1 MHRRRAAIL
10 FADVVGYSRLME
22 RDEAGTHRTLR
33 AYLEIWSE
41 IIGKRGGRI
50 VNHAGDALLAEMPD
64 AAQALRC
71 AVDAHTTIKELNR
84 DVPVDRR
91 LRFRAGIN
99 TGTVIV
105 NRDDIYGD
113 GVNIAARL
121 AKRAEAGGI
130 CISETEFAELQP
142 PADLGFEF
150 LGELQVR
157 NIAKPVGAYKVLLRP
172 EDAGKVVG
180 RKQSPTRPAPWA
192 PMALASIAIIAVLAG
207 VILWL
212 RPTMPDLEPAAGRAA
227 IPLLAKPSIA
237 VLRFENLTGDP
248 EQAHLA
254 ASISDGI
261 SVALSKFSNLSVWAP
276 GRASG
281 RGVEAGEGAEQT
293 AATSL
298 GVRYLMKG
306 TLRRS
311 PKHVR
316 ITTQLFDA
324 YAQRYVWGGRYDA
337 ALEDV
342 FSSENGVI
350 DRIATGVWAELT
362 QSVETGAWRNEADS
376 AEAYRL
382 AVIGLQ
388 HYRRFTPADNA
399 EAKYF
404 FRTAVTL
411 DPEFLSA
418 WAGLGWS
425 YFNEAR
431 YGWGGNPEESLS
443 RASALAAKVLTID
456 ANHVEARMLENAT
469 SQARKP
475 ADAILY

>member
-1 MHRRRAAIL
+1 L

-22 RDEAGTHRTLR
+22 RDEEGTHGTLR
-33 AYLEIWSE
+33 AYLDTWSD
-41 IIGKRGGRI
+41 IIRKHGGRI

-71 AVDAHTTIKELNR
+71 AANAHRTVRERNR

-91 LRFRAGIN
+91 LRFRVGIN

-105 NRDDIYGD
+105 ERDDIYGD

-121 AKRAEAGGI
+121 AGRAEAGGI

-142 PADLGFEF
+142 PTDLGFEY

-157 NIAKPVGAYKVLLRP
+157 NIAKPIGAFKVLLRP
-172 EDAGKVVG
+172 EDAGRVVG
-180 RKQSPTRPAPWA
+180 HKQSKTEPSPWVMA
-192 PMALASIAIIAVLAG
+192 ALALIVIVAAAIGLNSWQHPSAPEFETAAGQIAISLF
-207 VILWL
+207 
-212 RPTMPDLEPAAGRAA
+212 E
-227 IPLLAKPSIA
+227 KPSIA

-248 EQAHLA
+248 EQNFLA
-254 ASISDGI
+254 ESISDGI
-261 SVALSKFSNLSVWAP
+261 FSALSRFSSVSVLSP
-276 GRASG
+276 QQIRRQSM
-281 RGVEAGEGAEQT
+281 ENTESAEQM
-293 AATSL
+293 ATRV
-298 GVRYLMKG
+298 GGRYVLKG

-311 PKHVR
+311 PNHVR

-324 YAQRYVWGGRYDA
+324 YGQRYVWGGRYDT
-337 ALEDV
+337 ALKDV

-350 DRIATGVWAELT
+350 DKIATGLWAEII
-362 QSVETGAWRNEADS
+362 QGVETGAWRNEADS

-382 AVIGLQ
+382 AMIGLQ

-399 EAKYF
+399 EAKHF

-425 YFNEAR
+425 YFNEAQ
-431 YGWGGNPEESLS
+431 YGWGDNPEKSLS
-443 RASALAAKVLTID
+443 RAADLAARVLQMDIS
-456 ANHVEARMLENAT
+456 HHEARALEAAIKR
-469 SQARKP
+469 SQRQTGA
-475 ADAILY
+475 ALY